1 MKEVDEIETFLDDY
15 GATHN
20 KKFSYFRV
28 LIASIRWLNIV
39 TFQGLHILAR
49 VESYRLGLTE
59 KERQLFIEKLH
70 KTVNRCLAD
79 LKVLSKELKAELA
92 TIGIRKPRARFTE
105 KKNFAEIQKKIL
117 PPDIDGTAAKAT
129 NEAIIDILVKFLE
142 NSELFN
148 SFFCRDDSGGE
159 YTEEVWERYR
169 STFNR
174 LESLYDTYLRST
186 EIEEKYP
193 DLRGVRSS
201 IAVTLHLLEM
211 GKALAHFQER
221 HRETLL
227 TVKPELRARNFANK
241 SEIKKTMK
249 DFIISYSISFLAVGK
264 SLSEK
269 IFREM
274 GKEAGEYI
282 YTTKMLNVQ
291 SHRLEDFHIRPIM
304 PVTRIAGK
312 YKLDTY
318 LYQNRNK
325 YNLKSALEMAI
336 AIPDIRNDLEKGNIE
351 MMLQGPRKAVEEIAV
366 FFHERCGAI
375 EKEIVCNVAFSP
387 KEI

>member
-1 MKEVDEIETFLDDY
+1 
-15 GATHN
+15 
-20 KKFSYFRV
+20 
-28 LIASIRWLNIV
+28 
-39 TFQGLHILAR
+39 
-49 VESYRLGLTE
+49 
-59 KERQLFIEKLH
+59 
-70 KTVNRCLAD
+70 
-79 LKVLSKELKAELA
+79 
-92 TIGIRKPRARFTE
+92 
-105 KKNFAEIQKKIL
+105 
-117 PPDIDGTAAKAT
+117 
-129 NEAIIDILVKFLE
+129 
-142 NSELFN
+142 
-148 SFFCRDDSGGE
+148 
-159 YTEEVWERYR
+159 
-169 STFNR
+169 
-174 LESLYDTYLRST
+174 
-186 EIEEKYP
+186 
-193 DLRGVRSS
+193 
-201 IAVTLHLLEM
+201 M